1 MKQTMKHL
9 LILFFAVCVHL
20 AVAQDL
26 ARFTVKPLQG
36 AGTGP
41 VWVSLDGVNY
51 NTDKSGIALFETG
64 PSGQKEVPSQIE
76 PGTIARLWFMFD
88 NRGSEKTF
96 IIRKVNSEEKKPS
109 NVGLS
114 VSEQGT
120 TLSRD
125 GSPVL
130 TYNHAEVFPPE
141 GVDMKFRR
149 AAFIHPL
156 WSPGGEE
163 LTRIQAPDHY
173 HHYGIW
179 NPWTKTTIDGRE
191 IDFWNLLKGQGT
203 VKFGGYLDAVAGQV
217 SAGFSVLQQHVFFA
231 ERGSEK
237 TAINEVWDVRVWET
251 GEKGVTV
258 VDLTNTMNTPLPG
271 GIMLDAYR
279 YGGGIGYRATEK
291 WHKDNCTVL
300 TSEGKTRTEA
310 DGTSARWCIVEGES
324 AVVSGRS
331 GILFLSH
338 PSNRMHP
345 EPMRVWPLNGNGGR
359 GDMFFEFCPIR
370 HNEWKLDPGQN
381 YTLKYRMVVFD
392 GKMSPADAE
401 KHWKSF
407 ATAPLVSI
415 TN

>member
-26 ARFTVKPLQG
+26 ARFTVKPQKG
-36 AGTGP
+36 AGIGP
-41 VWVSLDGVNY
+41 VWVSLDGINY

-64 PSGQKEVPSQIE
+64 TTGQKEVPSQIE
-76 PGTIARLWFMFD
+76 PGTTARLWFMFD
-88 NRGSEKTF
+88 NNGSEKTY
-96 IIRKVNSEEKKPS
+96 IIRKVNSGVQQPS
-109 NVGLS
+109 TVGLTL
-114 VSEQGT
+114 SEQGT

-156 WSPGGEE
+156 WSPGGEV

-217 SAGFSVLQQHVFFA
+217 YAGFSVLQQHVFFA

-251 GEKGVTV
+251 GVKGVTV

-300 TSEGKTRTEA
+300 TSEGKARAEA

-324 AVVSGRS
+324 AVVTGRS

-392 GKMSPADAE
+392 GKMLPAEAE

-407 ATAPLVSI
+407 ATAPLISI

>member
-1 MKQTMKHL
+1 MKHL
-9 LILFFAVCVHL
+9 MTIFFAAFIYL
-20 AVAQDL
+20 AGAQDL
-26 ARFTVKPLQG
+26 ARFTVKPMQG
-36 AGTGP
+36 AGIGP
-41 VWVSLDGVNY
+41 VWVALDGVNY

-64 PSGQKEVPSQIE
+64 PSGQKEVPSQLE

-88 NRGSEKTF
+88 NNGSEKTF
-96 IIRKVNSEEKKPS
+96 IIRKVNQGERKPAS
-109 NVGLS
+109 IGLS

-156 WSPGGEE
+156 WSPGGEV

-217 SAGFSVLQQHVFFA
+217 YAGFSVLQQHVFFA

-251 GEKGVTV
+251 GVKGVTV

-279 YGGGIGYRATEK
+279 YGGGLGYRATEK

-300 TSEGKTRTEA
+300 TSEGKARAEA
-310 DGTSARWCIVEGES
+310 DGTNARWCIVEGES

-370 HNEWKLDPGQN
+370 HKEWKLDPGQN

-392 GKMSPADAE
+392 GKMLPAEAE

-407 ATAPLVSI
+407 ATAPLISF